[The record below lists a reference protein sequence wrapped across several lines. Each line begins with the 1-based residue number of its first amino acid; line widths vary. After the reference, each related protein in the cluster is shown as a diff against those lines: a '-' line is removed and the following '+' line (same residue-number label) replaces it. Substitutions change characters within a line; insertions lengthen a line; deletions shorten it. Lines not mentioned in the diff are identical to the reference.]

1 LHPMPTASEFSAT
14 PRIVIA
20 PDSFKGSLGALQVA
34 QAVRRGIHRAIPHA
48 QVDLCP
54 MADGGEGTL
63 DAMVADGGVV
73 QQLLVR
79 DACGER
85 RAARVAILRDG
96 SAVIETA
103 EIVGIT
109 DPAAMAIDV
118 GARSTEGIGDAILAL
133 AEQGVRRF
141 LIALGGSSTND
152 GGSGML
158 RALGLRLVDAA
169 GVQLAPGPAALAGLH
184 RIDAGDLHP
193 LLAQLTIIGM
203 SDVENLLCGSAGAT
217 AVFGPQKGV
226 DRGRIDL
233 YDQALAHFAAILEAE
248 LPRQAATRPGSGAAG
263 GLGYALLM
271 IGGAIR
277 SGAEMVCTEIGL
289 DRYLAQADL
298 VITGEGRSDS
308 QTLSGKA
315 PAIVARHAA
324 RLGVPAVL
332 LSGAIDRGALA
343 ALNAHFAACLSIVPG
358 PMTLGE
364 AIADAAD
371 LTADCAAQVA
381 SLWMA
386 GRTVSGA
393 AGA

>member
-1 LHPMPTASEFSAT
+1 MPTAFPSSAA
-14 PRIVIA
+14 PRIVVA

-34 QAVRRGIHRAIPHA
+34 QAVQRGIQRAIPHA

-63 DAMVADGGVV
+63 DAMVVDGGVV
-73 QQLLVR
+73 QQVQVR
-79 DACGER
+79 DARGER
-85 RAARVAILRDG
+85 RPARVAILRDG

-109 DPAAMAIDV
+109 DPAAMAVDV

-158 RALGLRLVDAA
+158 RALGLRLVDAGGA
-169 GVQLAPGPAALAGLH
+169 EIAPGPAALAGLH
-184 RIDAGDLHP
+184 RIDAADLHP

-203 SDVENLLCGSAGAT
+203 SDVENPLCGSAGAT

-226 DRGRIDL
+226 DPARIEL
-233 YDQALAHFAAILEAE
+233 YDRALAHFAATLETA
-248 LPRQAATRPGSGAAG
+248 LPRQVSTQSGSGAAG
-263 GLGYALLM
+263 GIGYALLM

-308 QTLSGKA
+308 PTLGGKA

-324 RLGVPAVL
+324 RFGVPAVL

-343 ALNAHFAACLSIVPG
+343 DLNARFAACLSIVPG
-358 PMTLGE
+358 PMSLSE

-371 LTADCAAQVA
+371 LTADCAAQVT

-386 GRTVSGA
+386 GKMARGA
-393 AGA
+393 PGS